1 MRVTVKRALL
11 SCFDKQGL
19 DGFAAGLRQLGVE
32 LIASAGTATFLR
44 QHGVQVASLEA
55 FAGITEQLEGRVK
68 TLHPRIHA
76 GILARR
82 DVPEHVSAVGAEGL
96 IDLVVVNLYPFQE
109 TTQKSGVTLEEVLEQ
124 IDIGGVALLRAAA
137 KNFPHVAV
145 ASRPEQY
152 PAVLEALQHGA
163 GTMPQTLS
171 RELAAAAFR
180 LTSVYDQA
188 ITAYLGRAC
197 AAPPALGRPAPLP
210 ERLSV
215 QAGQHQVLRYGE
227 NAHQHAAWYLPLA
240 GSSSGLASLRQ
251 LQGKPLSYNN
261 LLDLDTALR
270 CLMEFQRPTCV
281 IVKHASPCAIAS
293 AETIADAYQRAYAAD
308 AESAFGG
315 IVAVNRPLD
324 AAAASQMASVFLEV
338 IAAPVIDAAAQR
350 AFAKKPNLR
359 VLALQGSAPAPEPEW
374 RSVLG
379 GWLVQ
384 EPDRLTHEEATCRV
398 VSKRR
403 PSQQELRDM
412 TFAWVAA
419 KHVKSNAIVLVRE
432 EVTVGIGQGQPSR
445 VRAVRSAIQ
454 NAADRARGAV
464 LASDGFF
471 PFPDNVEL
479 AAQAGLTAI
488 MQPGGSVKDDEV
500 IAAADRTGLAMVFTG
515 VRHFRH

>member
-1 MRVTVKRALL
+1 MTVTVKRALA
-11 SCFDKQGL
+11 SCFDKHGL
-19 DGFAAGLRQLGVE
+19 DGFAAGLRELGVE
-32 LIASAGTATFLR
+32 LIASTGTATFLR
-44 QHGVQVASLEA
+44 QHGVQVSSLEA

-109 TTQKSGVTLEEVLEQ
+109 TAQQSGVTLEEVLEQ
-124 IDIGGVALLRAAA
+124 VDVGGVALLRAAA

-145 ASRPEQY
+145 ASHPEQY
-152 PAVLEALQHGA
+152 PAVLEALRQGR

-171 RELAAAAFR
+171 RTLAAAAFR
-180 LTSVYDQA
+180 LTSAYDQS
-188 ITAYLGRAC
+188 ITAYLGRAS
-197 AAPPALGRPAPLP
+197 AAPPAPLP
-210 ERLSV
+210 ERLTV
-215 QAGQHQVLRYGE
+215 EAGRHQVLRYGE

-240 GSSSGLASLRQ
+240 GPVSGLAGLRQ

-270 CLMEFQRPTCV
+270 CLAEFQRPTCV

-338 IAAPVIDAAAQR
+338 IAAPAIDAAVQR

-359 VLALQGSAPAPEPEW
+359 VIALQDSAASSEPEW

-384 EPDRLTHEEATCRV
+384 EPDGLTREEATLRV

-403 PSQQELRDM
+403 PSPQELRDM
-412 TFAWVAA
+412 TFAWIAA
-419 KHVKSNAIVLVRE
+419 KHVTSNAIVLVRE
-432 EVTVGIGQGQPSR
+432 EATVGIGQGQPSR
-445 VRAVRSAIQ
+445 VRAVRLAIQ

-488 MQPGGSVKDDEV
+488 MQPGGSVNDDKV
-500 IAAADRTGLAMVFTG
+500 IAAADRAGLAMVFTG
-515 VRHFRH
+515 MRHFRH

>member
-1 MRVTVKRALL
+1 MITVKRALA
-11 SCFDKQGL
+11 SCFNKHHL
-19 DGFAAGLRQLGVE
+19 DGFAAGLRELDVE
-32 LIASAGTATFLR
+32 LIASSGTAMFLR
-44 QHGVQVASLEA
+44 QHGVQVLSLEA
-55 FAGITEQLEGRVK
+55 FAGITEQLDGRVK

-82 DVPEHVSAVGAEGL
+82 DVPAHMQTVGSEGL
-96 IDLVVVNLYPFQE
+96 IDLVVVNLYPFEDTHKLPQA
-109 TTQKSGVTLEEVLEQ
+109 SLEEVLEQ
-124 IDIGGVALLRAAA
+124 VDVGGVALLRAAA

-145 ASRPEQY
+145 VSHPDQYAS
-152 PAVLEALQHGA
+152 VLSALREGK

-171 RELAAAAFR
+171 RELAVAAFR
-180 LTSVYDQA
+180 LTSAYDQS
-188 ITAYLGRAC
+188 ITAYLDRAFT
-197 AAPPALGRPAPLP
+197 PPLPPPAPLP

-215 QAGQHQVLRYGE
+215 QAGRHQMLRYGE
-227 NAHQHAAWYLPLA
+227 NAHQHAAWYLPLP
-240 GSSSGLASLRQ
+240 GPVSGLAGLRQ

-261 LLDLDTALR
+261 LLDLHTALR

-281 IVKHASPCAIAS
+281 IDKHASPCAIAS

-308 AESAFGG
+308 TESAFGG
-315 IVAVNRPLD
+315 IVAINRPLD
-324 AAAASQMASVFLEV
+324 EAATSQMASVFLEV
-338 IAAPVIDAAAQR
+338 VVAPVIDAETQR
-350 AFAKKPNLR
+350 GFAKKPHLR
-359 VLALQGSAPAPEPEW
+359 LIALQGFASAPEPEW

-384 EPDRLTHEEATCRV
+384 ESDQLIQREATLRV

-412 TFAWVAA
+412 TFAWIAA
-419 KHVKSNAIVLVRE
+419 KHVTSNAIVLVRE
-432 EVTVGIGQGQPSR
+432 NVTVGIGQGQPSR
-445 VRAVRSAIQ
+445 VRAVRLAIQ
-454 NAADRARGAV
+454 NAADQARGAV

-500 IAAADRTGLAMVFTG
+500 IAAADRADLAMVFTG
-515 VRHFRH
+515 IRHFRH